1 MINMK
6 IGQPCSGSYEVI
18 TEDAAPITVRVTGP
32 DAVVHYE
39 SNGAEADAKDST
51 PDEEK
56 PDGEEE
62 EPVSL
67 GDAFQ
72 FDADFDGMYTMCFFN
87 DETKSDDGLSRV
99 IAFNFRASDAKQRDD
114 YAYNGIGSELESLQ
128 RGLDELKDHQSYMSQ
143 REDIHKS
150 TLNSINFKVLCWT
163 VLESVILILTAI
175 WQISYI
181 SSFFETKRRL

>member
-1 MINMK
+1 MITMK

-18 TEDAAPITVRVTGP
+18 TEDAAPITVKVTGP

-39 SNGAEADAKDST
+39 SNGKEV
-51 PDEEK
+51 EEK
-56 PDGEEE
+56 DKTPESEGEERE
-62 EPVSL
+62 EEKEESL

-72 FDADFDGMYTMCFFN
+72 FDADFDGVYTMCFFN
-87 DETKSDDGLSRV
+87 DETKSDDGLARV

-114 YAYNGIGSELESLQ
+114 YAYNGLESELAALQ
-128 RGLDELKDHQSYMSQ
+128 HGLDELNDHQAYMSQ
-143 REDIHKS
+143 REDVHKAA
-150 TLNSINFKVLCWT
+150 LDSINFKVLCWT
-163 VLESVILILTAI
+163 LLESVILIATAI